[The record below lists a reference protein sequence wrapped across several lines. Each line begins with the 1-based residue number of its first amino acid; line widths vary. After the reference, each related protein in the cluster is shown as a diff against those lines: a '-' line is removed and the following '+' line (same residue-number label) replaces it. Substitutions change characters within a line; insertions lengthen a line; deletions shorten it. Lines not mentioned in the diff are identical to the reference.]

1 MLLNL
6 NSSIM
11 FSVAEVS
18 FLWPSESSYLMFTSA
33 RSRDSPNLT
42 RLGYE
47 KQRFVFHPW
56 LHPRYSNPSQCWN
69 CCVFL
74 HAQHCMVRTLPM
86 PNMSVLSH
94 VKLPDK
100 EGFASLSKN
109 GPPQRFLTIKVFS
122 NKASL
127 ENNIWVTQSCMQKA
141 YLQFAQE
148 ARCCLMLVSSAATAF
163 IGCNHFF
170 THWPFSLHLLE
181 LVEKNRCFSHAK
193 VTFIAHLHRKVGIL
207 YKLSEKKPI

>member
-1 MLLNL
+1 MRNRGL
-6 NSSIM
+6 
-11 FSVAEVS
+11 F
-18 FLWPSESSYLMFTSA
+18 FT
-33 RSRDSPNLT
+33 
-42 RLGYE
+42 LGYIPGT
-47 KQRFVFHPW
+47 QT
-56 LHPRYSNPSQCWN
+56 LHSAETVVYFSMHNTVWSELSPCQIWVCSVMSNY
-69 CCVFL
+69 L
-74 HAQHCMVRTLPM
+74 IR
-86 PNMSVLSH
+86 
-94 VKLPDK
+94 K
-100 EGFASLSKN
+100 GFASLSKN

-207 YKLSEKKPI
+207 YILSEKKPI

>member
-100 EGFASLSKN
+100 EGFCILIQEWTSSKVFN
-109 GPPQRFLTIKVFS
+109 NKVFS

-170 THWPFSLHLLE
+170 THWPSSLHLLE

-193 VTFIAHLHRKVGIL
+193 VTFIAHLHRKVGML
-207 YKLSEKKPI
+207 YKLSEKKTI